1 MKRLKFKPQ
10 LTFSECLKLRVLKGI
25 STVAVQPSDV
35 MRASEVQT
43 PSHPG
48 SKSPPV
54 LRSPC
59 SSTMRPSICVPKGL
73 ILKHV
78 GSATVEVR
86 VDHDCK
92 MIVQILTDVAS
103 QFGGDDLRRLRVEAL
118 NSKVHRVLG
127 VEDANLRSLGC
138 GFALAW
144 FLLTEIG
151 DGFCQFPKRVIQR
164 SVEFRRCFHAGRFG
178 KIWRDL
184 ALRIAVLC
192 SGRAV

>member
-1 MKRLKFKPQ
+1 MKSLPLPISWMPLSAPASETLVNPKRLAYACQRSCSFFLRMKRLKFKPQ

-92 MIVQILTDVAS
+92 M
-103 QFGGDDLRRLRVEAL
+103 
-118 NSKVHRVLG
+118 
-127 VEDANLRSLGC
+127 
-138 GFALAW
+138 
-144 FLLTEIG
+144 
-151 DGFCQFPKRVIQR
+151 
-164 SVEFRRCFHAGRFG
+164 
-178 KIWRDL
+178 
-184 ALRIAVLC
+184 
-192 SGRAV
+192 